1 MTDILIIED
10 DPELG
15 TLVRDFLV
23 KEGFT
28 VKLCPDAEK
37 GISLLSGEEFR
48 LVLLDVMLPGKNGYD
63 TCAQLRAGNDVP
75 VLMMSARDDEQSM
88 LEGFETG
95 ADDYIGKPFS
105 VAVLTA
111 KIRALM
117 KRKGGRP
124 ENSVI
129 SSHGVVLDPISRTV
143 TRDGSEI
150 RLNVK
155 EFALLKC
162 LMEHEGE
169 AMTKDALFD
178 EVWGRDC
185 FTEPA
190 TVSVHI
196 RWLREKL
203 ETDPTSPELIR
214 TVYKLGYR
222 FGGD

>member
-1 MTDILIIED
+1 MTDILMIED

-15 TLVRDFLV
+15 TLIKDFLV
-23 KEGFT
+23 KEKFS
-28 VKLCPDAEK
+28 VSLCPDAES
-37 GISLLSGEEFR
+37 GMDLLEKEDFR
-48 LVLLDVMLPGKNGYD
+48 LVLLDVMLPGKNGFE
-63 TCAQLRAGNDVP
+63 TCSYIRAKGNTP

-88 LEGFETG
+88 LTGFETG

-105 VAVLTA
+105 AAVLTA
-111 KIRALM
+111 KIKAML
-117 KRKGGRP
+117 KRNG
-124 ENSVI
+124 EQNESSLL
-129 SSHGVVLDPISRTV
+129 SSHGITLDPVSRNV
-143 TRDGSEI
+143 TKNGNEI
-150 RLNVK
+150 RLNIK

-169 AMTKDALFD
+169 AMTKDALFN
-178 EVWGRDC
+178 EVWGHDC
-185 FTEPA
+185 FTEPS

-203 ETDPTSPELIR
+203 ETDIAHPELIK